1 MWQPRR
7 WTVFSHQVLEQRPG
21 FVAMLFEGPTAGHL
35 FRNEAGG
42 HRFQRV
48 PPNERRGRVHTST
61 VTVAVMDPE
70 RTSNVVLRPQ
80 DLEIQTVRGSGPG
93 GQHRNKTESCVVV
106 THRPTGLS
114 AKVDG
119 RSQHLNKAAAITL
132 LTARVAQQQDEIVS
146 GDRAQLRRQQVG
158 SGMRGDKIR
167 TYRTQDD
174 LVTDHRLGRTWRLK
188 DWMKGIWK

>member
-1 MWQPRR
+1 
-7 WTVFSHQVLEQRPG
+7 
-21 FVAMLFEGPTAGHL
+21 MLFEGNGAAFL

-42 HRFQRV
+42 HRFQRI
-48 PPNERRGRVHTST
+48 PETEKRGRVHTST
-61 VTVAVMDPE
+61 VTVAVLDPE
-70 RTSNVVLRPQ
+70 RAASDVKLEAK
-80 DLEIQTVRGSGPG
+80 DLDIQTVRGSGPG

-106 THRPTGLS
+106 THRLTGIS

-119 RSQHLNKAAAITL
+119 RSQHLNKQTALALVA
-132 LTARVAQQQDEIVS
+132 ARVGQAQTQVKCA
-146 GDRAQLRRQQVG
+146 DRANLRRQQVG

-188 DWMKGIWK
+188 DWMKGIWE

>member
-1 MWQPRR
+1 M
-7 WTVFSHQVLEQRPG
+7 LEERPG
-21 FVAMLFEGPTAGHL
+21 FVAALFEGQGAGHL

-42 HRFQRV
+42 HRHQRV

-61 VTVAVMDPE
+61 VTVAVLDPE
-70 RTSNVVLRPQ
+70 RASRVELRPQ

-119 RSQHLNKAAAITL
+119 RSQHLNKAAAIAL
-132 LTARVAQQQDEIVS
+132 LTARVAQAQTEASVS
-146 GDRAQLRRQQVG
+146 GRDQLRRSQVG

-167 TYRTQDD
+167 TYRQQDD
-174 LVTDHRLGRTWRLK
+174 LVTDHRLGRTWRFK
-188 DWMKGIWK
+188 DWMKGIW